1 MNNRIKFYQSIK
13 FKIAL
18 VFALIL
24 LVTLEIV
31 GAVFVRQ
38 LEHQNLA
45 TFKNQIQLQTY
56 VTNSLT
62 TQLSNSNE
70 TQANG
75 RIKTILND
83 SGSGNTAQIQVIDNK
98 GTIRGT
104 NQINNQA
111 IVGQK
116 PLMITLKMR
125 STMAKSLKR
134 QLMIH
139 QPALVT
145 IR

>member
-18 VFALIL
+18 VFALVL

-38 LEHQNLA
+38 LEHQNLS

-62 TQLSNSNE
+62 TQLSRTNE
-70 TQANG
+70 TAANR
-75 RIKTILND
+75 RIRTILND
-83 SGSGNTAQIQVIDNK
+83 TDSPNNAQIQVIDTK

-104 NQINNQA
+104 NQVNNQA
-111 IVGQK
+111 VVGQK
-116 PLMITLKMR
+116 NHR
-125 STMAKSLKR
+125 
-134 QLMIH
+134 
-139 QPALVT
+139 
-145 IR
+145 